1 MMKCKDHNSAA
12 VCCKHSIGVIYYC
25 QYYHYFSESPLD
37 LSIILLNFLAPC
49 LTTSFHHVPTLPSQQ
64 SLSLESVI
72 VFRIC
77 LLSRLR
83 PRSALCSLLI
93 TTLSPTSHQLTL
105 YPKTGNPTT
114 PWSPALSHPSYGLSP
129 KHRAR
134 GQEDSSRAKSS
145 MVSAEA
151 AEAEAS
157 GLLHG
162 TSLRVLLASFRE
174 ADRQVIN
181 VATLALMAACTRPAW
196 IWGSGHIMGTVCPQ
210 PWRQAQGYS
219 EKVWQVE
226 ESRSVFQS

>member
-1 MMKCKDHNSAA
+1 MPILSLFFR
-12 VCCKHSIGVIYYC
+12 G
-25 QYYHYFSESPLD
+25 SPLD
-37 LSIILLNFLAPC
+37 LSIILLTFLAPC
-49 LTTSFHHVPTLPSQQ
+49 LTTSFHHVPTIPPHQ

-72 VFRIC
+72 VFRGLS
-77 LLSRLR
+77 LLSRLH
-83 PRSALCSLLI
+83 PCSAPCSLLT

-114 PWSPALSHPSYGLSP
+114 PWNPALSHPSYGLSP
-129 KHRAR
+129 KRRAR
-134 GQEDSSRAKSS
+134 GQQDSSRAKSS
-145 MVSAEA
+145 MASAEA

-157 GLLHG
+157 GVLHG
-162 TSLRVLLASFRE
+162 TSPRALLDSFQE

-219 EKVWQVE
+219 EKVWQVG